1 MDATEKMNVWGLLA
15 IPHNG
20 RTDRRGMIKWQV
32 NKKEILY
39 ILLLNWDWLPQLVKC
54 VEKAK
59 RMSLLKKQLEKWLE
73 IKPIN
78 AIRQR

>member
-1 MDATEKMNVWGLLA
+1 
-15 IPHNG
+15 
-20 RTDRRGMIKWQV
+20 MIKWQV

-39 ILLLNWDWLPQLVKC
+39 TLLLNWDWLPQLVKD

-73 IKPIN
+73 IKPTR

>member
-1 MDATEKMNVWGLLA
+1 
-15 IPHNG
+15 
-20 RTDRRGMIKWQV
+20 MIKWQV

-39 ILLLNWDWLPQLVKC
+39 TLLLNWDWLPQLVKD

-59 RMSLLKKQLEKWLE
+59 RMSLLKTQLEKWLE
-73 IKPIN
+73 IKPTR

>member
-1 MDATEKMNVWGLLA
+1 
-15 IPHNG
+15 
-20 RTDRRGMIKWQV
+20 MIKWQV